1 MAFALSKQEQIL
13 RKRFDSMRVRNFQS
27 QLWLPQSRDKVFAF
41 FSDAQNLDLI
51 TPPWLHFRTLTRGSG
66 EMRPGMLM
74 DHRLRL
80 HGFPLRWRSK
90 ITDWDPPARFVDEQ
104 VSGPY
109 RLWIHEHRFEERNNG
124 TLVRDHV
131 CYGVLFDFLIHRL
144 FIRPD
149 IERIFGYR
157 EKKLR
162 EIFA

>member
-1 MAFALSKQEQIL
+1 MDFRYAGA
-13 RKRFDSMRVRNFQS
+13 VRS
-27 QLWLPQSRDKVFAF
+27 LTGIHRRD
-41 FSDAQNLDLI
+41 
-51 TPPWLHFRTLTRGSG
+51 
-66 EMRPGMLM
+66 
-74 DHRLRL
+74 
-80 HGFPLRWRSK
+80 
-90 ITDWDPPARFVDEQ
+90 FVDEQ
-104 VSGPY
+104 VRGPY

-131 CYGVLFDFLIHRL
+131 RYAVLFDFLIHRL

>member
-27 QLWLPQSRDKVFAF
+27 QLWLPQSCDKVFAF

-90 ITDWDPPARFVDEQ
+90 ITNWDPPARFVDEQ
-104 VSGPY
+104 VRGPY
-109 RLWIHEHRFEERNNG
+109 WLWIHEHRFEERNDG
-124 TLVRDHV
+124 TLAHDHV
-131 CYGVLFDFLIHRL
+131 RYAVLFDSLIHRL

-149 IERIFGYR
+149 IEKIFAYR
-157 EKKLR
+157 ERKLR
-162 EIFA
+162 EIFT

>member
-1 MAFALSKQEQIL
+1 
-13 RKRFDSMRVRNFQS
+13 MRVRNFQS

-51 TPPWLHFRTLTRGSG
+51 TPPWLHFRTITPYSG

-104 VSGPY
+104 VRGPY

-131 CYGVLFDFLIHRL
+131 CYAVLFDSLIHRL
-144 FIRPD
+144 FIQPD
-149 IERIFGYR
+149 IERIFRYR

>member
-1 MAFALSKQEQIL
+1 
-13 RKRFDSMRVRNFQS
+13 MRVRNFQS
-27 QLWLPQSRDKVFAF
+27 QLWLPQSREKVFAF

-104 VSGPY
+104 VRGPY
-109 RLWIHEHRFEERNNG
+109 RLWIHEHRFEERNKG

-131 CYGVLFDFLIHRL
+131 CYAVLFDFLIHRF

-162 EIFA
+162 EILA